1 MTKCRFIPT
10 ASICVLLAIAVLY
23 TLPGCHTRNS
33 GRTADGKV
41 IVRMWTFPML
51 PELRDQEI
59 YDHLVAEFQKEY
71 PDISVKVETLP
82 WVGRTQKMI
91 TAIAGNRAPDCV
103 YLNLDLV
110 AQMVNRGALQP
121 IDSFMSADSREDY
134 DPNVIEAI
142 QINDQIWIFPILR
155 TVAASLVN
163 RNLLKEAGWDPDN
176 PPANWQ
182 EIEELAAR
190 ATKDL
195 DGDGRID
202 QYGLGMMLGGDSLNF
217 SLWPLLWQA
226 GGQVFSNDGRRAAFN
241 SPEGLE
247 ALTFMVDMFRKGY
260 IPRSYLS
267 VTGGGEFSSGN
278 LAYWFG
284 TGSVELTQL
293 RRDIPDLP
301 IDVAPVVENRHRIS
315 YSSVAGYA
323 MFKTSKYPEETA
335 AWLNF
340 ITRPENMKY
349 FCKSTNYFPC
359 KQSVGSIYEDDPLM
373 AKLERQMPYTRPDIN
388 HVYARQVPQILVPE
402 IQQALLGQKTPQQ
415 ALDAAEK
422 AVNAMLERG
431 E

>member
-1 MTKCRFIPT
+1 
-10 ASICVLLAIAVLY
+10 
-23 TLPGCHTRNS
+23 
-33 GRTADGKV
+33 
-41 IVRMWTFPML
+41 ML

-59 YDHLVAEFQKEY
+59 YNYLVAEFQKEH
-71 PDISVKVETLP
+71 PDVVVHVETLP

-110 AQMVNRGALQP
+110 AQMVNRDALQP
-121 IDSFMSADSREDY
+121 IDKYLSEESIADY
-134 DPNVIEAI
+134 DPAVIEAI
-142 QINDQIWIFPILR
+142 TIDEKLWIFPILR
-155 TVAASLVN
+155 TVAASMIN
-163 RNLLKEAGWDPDN
+163 RDLLEDVGWDPDS
-176 PPANWQ
+176 PPTNWK
-182 EIEELAAR
+182 EIEELAAL
-190 ATKDL
+190 ATRDI

-202 QYGLGMMLGGDSLNF
+202 QYGLGMVLGSDTLNF

-226 GGQVFSNDGRRAAFN
+226 GGQVFSDDGKRAAFN

-247 ALTFMVDMFRKGY
+247 ALTFMVDMFQKGY
-260 IPRSYLS
+260 IPNSFLS

-301 IDVAPVVENRHRIS
+301 IDIAPVVENKHRIS

-323 MFKTSKYPEETA
+323 MFKTSKNPEATA

-340 ITRPENMKY
+340 MTRPENMKY

-359 KQSVGSIYEDDPLM
+359 KQSIGSIYGDDPLM
-373 AKLERQMPYTRPDIN
+373 SKLEAQMPYTRPDIN

-402 IQQALLGQKTPQQ
+402 IQQALLGNKTPQQ
-415 ALDAAEK
+415 ALDDAEV

-431 E
+431 R